1 MKYKKQ
7 EGITLTILVI
17 TIIVMFILA
26 GASLSLI
33 FDKEGVL
40 KSGQTTK
47 EAQENYANR
56 EEEKAENLIND
67 VDEEMNGTY
76 KDPSGANAPK
86 LKNGMIPVK
95 WNEDEECWVVTDSN
109 DKEWYSY
116 NDKKWANIML
126 TDGLVVDGITNASTA
141 KLSEMKN
148 KKVTSVGSMFV
159 WIPRYAY
166 QITNNYHNG
175 GENIKGTI
183 NIEFLKD
190 KTNKPVKSSVKIV
203 EYNETTTENYTKF
216 PDGYV
221 VQPAF
226 EYGEQISG
234 IWVAKFEASKSDATA
249 TSNGSSNI
257 LKIQPS
263 VRSWRSISIGNAYTT
278 CLNYNLALNSHMA
291 KPTEWG
297 ATIYLSQSKYGK
309 NSEIGVNECYNC
321 ITGAGP
327 SEDNNVGGSTYT
339 YSSVLNAGTFENKY
353 SYKGTQGIKAS
364 TTGNIYGIY
373 DMAGCAYEYVVAYLD
388 NSYVKEPGTEGA
400 ATSNNRYANG
410 ESLIKGANKTK
421 EVYKV
426 ADSDECQ
433 KNYEINK
440 EKYGNMIWETSKD
453 GGDTGERAWYKNWSY
468 FVETNAPY
476 LIFGGYNSDSN
487 QGGLFGFNADFGKA
501 SSISSFRPILVIQ

>member
-1 MKYKKQ
+1 MKLK
-7 EGITLTILVI
+7 EERGVTLTVLVI

-148 KKVTSVGSMFV
+148 KKVASVGSMFV

-166 QITNNYHNG
+166 QIASNYHNG
-175 GENIKGTI
+175 GANINGTI
-183 NIEFLKD
+183 NVEFLKD
-190 KTNKPVKSSVKIV
+190 KTNTPVKSSVKIV

-216 PDGYV
+216 PNGYV
-221 VQPAF
+221 VHPAF
-226 EYGEQISG
+226 EYGEQVAG
-234 IWVAKFEASKSDATA
+234 IWVAKFEASKSDSTA
-249 TSNGSSNI
+249 ANQGSNGNSE
-257 LKIQPS
+257 LRIQPS
-263 VRSWRSISIGNAYTT
+263 VQSWRRITISNAYIA
-278 CLNYNLALNSHMA
+278 CLNYQPTLNSHMI

-297 ATIYLSQSKYGK
+297 AAIYLSQSKYGK
-309 NSEIGVNECYNC
+309 NSEIKMNNC
-321 ITGAGP
+321 NTCVTGMGYY
-327 SEDNNVGGSTYT
+327 EGNNT
-339 YSSVLNAGTFENKY
+339 YSYTETVNAGTFENEY
-353 SYKGTQGIKAS
+353 SYKGTQGVKTS

-373 DMAGCAYEYVVAYLD
+373 DMAGCTYEYVAAYLD
-388 NSYVKEPGTEGA
+388 NNYIKEAGTEGA

-421 EVYKV
+421 EIYKV
-426 ADSDECQ
+426 ADSDESQ
-433 KNYEINK
+433 KNYEANK

-453 GGDTGERAWYKNWSY
+453 GNITGNAEWFNDWSY
-468 FVETNAPY
+468 FSERDLPY
-476 LIFGGYNSDSN
+476 LIFGGYSTDE
-487 QGGLFGFNADFGKA
+487 QGGAFCCQAESGVSMSYYG
-501 SSISSFRPILVIQ
+501 FRPSLIVM